1 MVRLLH
7 EGLSLPSIFL
17 YNKFLIQ
24 MKAIMYKPLA
34 LFIGLRYTRSRKK
47 NQFVSFISLSSMLG
61 IGVGVMVLVTV
72 LSVMNG
78 FDEQIHHRFFGMAPQ
93 ITVTG
98 PNERLSDWPYL
109 AKKIQTIPEIKALAP
124 YVAGQGLLVHDG
136 QVLPIVLTGILPE
149 KEEQMTH
156 LKDKLLG
163 GSLANLN
170 HFGIVLGKNL
180 ADSLGVMM
188 GDKVTI
194 MIPQATVTPAGM
206 VPRFKRFTVVGVFT
220 AGTGFN
226 FDTKLA
232 FIHIADAQKLLQLGD
247 DVTGIKMK
255 INNVYQAP
263 ELSDRL
269 SDLLGE
275 EYHVGNWTQQYGA
288 FFQAVKME
296 KTMMFMI
303 LLLII
308 AVAAFNLVSSLVMVV
323 NDKQAEI
330 AILRTIGAKPST
342 ILGIF
347 IVQGMMVGIAGT
359 VIGLIGGVV
368 LAKNATTIVNCLQ
381 SWLHVKVLSSSIYF
395 VDYLPS
401 KIMFDDLWKVCVMA
415 LLMSFFAT
423 IYPAWRASKTVI
435 AEALHYE

>member
-1 MVRLLH
+1 M
-7 EGLSLPSIFL
+7 F
-17 YNKFLIQ
+17 
-24 MKAIMYKPLA
+24 KPLA

-47 NQFVSFISLSSMLG
+47 NHFVSFISLSSMLG
-61 IGVGVMVLVTV
+61 IGLGVMVLVTV

-78 FDEQIHHRFFGMAPQ
+78 FDQEIHQRFFGMAPE

-98 PNERLSDWPYL
+98 PNDTLSNWPEMI
-109 AKKIQTIPEIKALAP
+109 KKVKTIPQIKAAAP
-124 YVAGQGLLVHDG
+124 FVGGQGLLTHDG
-136 QVLPIVLTGILPE
+136 QVLPIVLTGVLPDQ
-149 KEEQMTH
+149 EEAVTH
-156 LKDKLLG
+156 LNDKLLA
-163 GSLANLN
+163 GSMKDLQ
-170 HFGIVLGKNL
+170 HFGIVLGKGL
-180 ADSLGVMM
+180 ADSLGLMM
-188 GDKVTI
+188 GDKVTV

-206 VPRFKRFTVVGVFT
+206 IPRFKRFTVVGVFS

-232 FIHIADAQKLLQLGD
+232 FINMYDAQKLLQLGNK
-247 DVTGIKMK
+247 VTGVKMK
-255 INNVYQAP
+255 IDNVYQAP
-263 ELSDRL
+263 ELSEKIA
-269 SDLLGE
+269 SDLGE
-275 EYHVGNWTQQYGA
+275 GYQVSNWTQQFGA

-330 AILRTIGAKPST
+330 AILRTIGATPST
-342 ILGIF
+342 ILWIF
-347 IVQGMMVGIAGT
+347 IVQGMMVGIVGT
-359 VIGLIGGVV
+359 GLGLVAGLI
-368 LAKNATTIVNCLQ
+368 LAENATAIVNGLQ
-381 SWLHVKVLSSSIYF
+381 NLFQVKVLSSSIYF

-401 KIMFDDLWKVCVMA
+401 RIMFQDLWQVCVAA
-415 LLMSFFAT
+415 LLMSFAAT

>member
-1 MVRLLH
+1 
-7 EGLSLPSIFL
+7 
-17 YNKFLIQ
+17 
-24 MKAIMYKPLA
+24 MYKPLA

-47 NQFVSFISLSSMLG
+47 NHFVSFISLSSMLG
-61 IGVGVMVLVTV
+61 IGMGVMVLVTV

-78 FDEQIHHRFFGMAPQ
+78 FDHEIHNRFFGMAPE

-98 PNERLSDWPYL
+98 LNEKLKNWPDME
-109 AKKIQTIPEIKALAP
+109 KKLQGIPEIKAIAP
-124 YVAGQGLLVHDG
+124 YVGGQGLLTHEG
-136 QVLPIVLTGILPE
+136 QVLPIVLTGVLPE
-149 KEEQMTH
+149 QEEAVTH
-156 LKDKLLG
+156 LNDKLLA
-163 GSLANLN
+163 GSMKDLN
-170 HFGIVLGKNL
+170 HFGIILGKGL
-180 ADSLGVMM
+180 ADSLGVML

-206 VPRFKRFTVVGVFT
+206 IPRFKRFNVVGVFS

-232 FIHIADAQKLLQLGD
+232 FINIADAQKLLQLGD
-247 DVTGIKMK
+247 DVTGVKMK
-255 INNVYQAP
+255 INNVYLAP
-263 ELSDRL
+263 ELSERI
-269 SDLLGE
+269 SKVLGE
-275 EYHVGNWTQQYGA
+275 EYQVGNWTQQFGA
-288 FFQAVKME
+288 FFEAVKLE

-330 AILRTIGAKPST
+330 AILRTIGATPST
-342 ILGIF
+342 ILWVF
-347 IVQGMMVGIAGT
+347 IVQGMMVGIVGT
-359 VIGLIGGVV
+359 TLGLGAGLI
-368 LAKNATTIVNCLQ
+368 LASNATAIVNYLQ
-381 SWLHVKVLSSSIYF
+381 SLFHVQVLSSSIYF

-401 KIMFDDLWKVCVMA
+401 EILFSDLWQICAMA
-415 LLMSFFAT
+415 LLMSFAAT